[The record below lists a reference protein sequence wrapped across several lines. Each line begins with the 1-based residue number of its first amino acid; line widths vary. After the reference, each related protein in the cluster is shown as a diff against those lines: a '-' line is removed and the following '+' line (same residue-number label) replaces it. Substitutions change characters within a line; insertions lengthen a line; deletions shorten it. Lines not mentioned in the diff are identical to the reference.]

1 MGPDVRRL
9 KANRAK
15 DYRYPLMD
23 HIPDRPLV
31 DVTGLCER
39 LGRISAERAWEPFHT
54 PKNLSM
60 ALAGEVGEL
69 LAEMQW
75 LKDEE
80 ILQPSEPSD
89 LHHRISAEMA
99 DVLVYLVRLSQ
110 VLNIDLDKSVSDKL
124 NSVEERY
131 RPDDIRGS
139 ADKR

>member
-1 MGPDVRRL
+1 MGSHVRGL
-9 KANRAK
+9 KAPQSK
-15 DYRYPLMD
+15 HYGYIPMD
-23 HIPDRPLV
+23 RIPDRPLV

-39 LGRISAERAWEPFHT
+39 LSRISAERAWEPFHT

-75 LKDEE
+75 LKDDE
-80 ILQPSEPSD
+80 ILQPSDPSD
-89 LHHRISAEMA
+89 LRRRIRAELA

-110 VLNIDLDKSVSDKL
+110 VLGIDLDESVNDKL